1 MDEAV
6 AVGPLGHRVVG
17 KALADGVGWVD
28 GGGAFALRDWF
39 RA

>member
-1 MDEAV
+1 MDKAV
-6 AVGPLGHRVVG
+6 TVWALGNRVVG